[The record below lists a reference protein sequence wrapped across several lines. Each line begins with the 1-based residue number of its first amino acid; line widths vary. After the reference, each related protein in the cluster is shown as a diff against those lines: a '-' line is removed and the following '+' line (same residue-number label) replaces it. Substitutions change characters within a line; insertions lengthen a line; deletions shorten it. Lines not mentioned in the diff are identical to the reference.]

1 MPFSKISIIELEQS
15 NVCRVSQN
23 AYVHLSKLR
32 QKEAFPNEKS
42 IRVVYWMQAF
52 HAAMFGFLVLFHAV
66 LLKLSFSYD

>member
-42 IRVVYWMQAF
+42 TRVVY
-52 HAAMFGFLVLFHAV
+52 
-66 LLKLSFSYD
+66 